1 MGKKEGLRFDVVFR
15 MTFTVILKYF
25 LQGQYNHIW
34 LRELNIYLKHFK
46 FIWYKYDIWYKML
59 QKQCFSSHYCMEA
72 TGAPRNAYVF
82 QKHIIYREQK
92 LGPHWSLDTH
102 FLIHQE
108 KSSVVQRFG
117 NEWLRHKLYC
127 AHQILLPLNPNVK
140 SNDQSHWAH
149 QYGTDLQPPSE
160 LSGAFCLVWFGLNS
174 PACVN
179 VMWTFKWLLMAWQRG
194 KYAVSGVLLVCIYL
208 FCNYRE
214 VALFVLC
221 QCLSWVRDVPLAFSL
236 LAVF

>member
-92 LGPHWSLDTH
+92 LGPHGSLDTH
-102 FLIHQE
+102 FLIHQ
-108 KSSVVQRFG
+108 
-117 NEWLRHKLYC
+117 LH
-127 AHQILLPLNPNVK
+127 
-140 SNDQSHWAH
+140 D
-149 QYGTDLQPPSE
+149 
-160 LSGAFCLVWFGLNS
+160 
-174 PACVN
+174 
-179 VMWTFKWLLMAWQRG
+179 
-194 KYAVSGVLLVCIYL
+194 VLLHVLGKIFSCSEIWKWM
-208 FCNYRE
+208 
-214 VALFVLC
+214 AKTQTVLC
-221 QCLSWVRDVPLAFSL
+221 SSNFTSFKSQCKE
-236 LAVF
+236 